1 MESRAL
7 IPSGANASRRWP
19 TKNHASDSLVLLQTR
34 VAIAILGLM
43 RSILA
48 AAARTITEFLGLT
61 KEQHHGG
68 RLLAR
73 EAGARKPVRW
83 IVTNERSRR
92 SFCR

>member
-1 MESRAL
+1 
-7 IPSGANASRRWP
+7 
-19 TKNHASDSLVLLQTR
+19 
-34 VAIAILGLM
+34 M

-83 IVTNERSRR
+83 IVVNELSRR